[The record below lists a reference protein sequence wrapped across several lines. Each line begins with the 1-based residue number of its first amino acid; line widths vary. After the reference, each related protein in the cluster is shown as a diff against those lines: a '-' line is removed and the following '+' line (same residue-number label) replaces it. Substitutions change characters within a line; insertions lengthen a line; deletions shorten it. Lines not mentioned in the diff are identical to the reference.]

1 VAEKYIRFHY
11 TFSHG
16 VLWLKSIP
24 DLTIGFSHGG
34 LWLKS
39 IPDLT
44 ILFSHGGL
52 WLKSIPDLTT
62 LFSHGVLWLKVY
74 QISLFFLAMRSVAK
88 KYIRFQ
94 YTF

>member
-1 VAEKYIRFHY
+1 VAKKYIKFHY
-11 TFSHG
+11 TFSH
-16 VLWLKSIP
+16 
-24 DLTIGFSHGG
+24 DG

-39 IPDLT
+39 IPGLT

-74 QISLFFLAMRSVAK
+74 QISLFFLAMAVCG
-88 KYIRFQ
+88 
-94 YTF
+94 